1 MGAEGDIMVG
11 LNALC
16 RASADTDDVVD
27 IFCCA
32 ARIAYCAFADTDITE
47 IAGVVGAFS
56 CLLADKHIGAAS
68 SVGVPA
74 QRGSVFACGF
84 GAITQCG
91 GSVGGAGVCA
101 NGNRAVIGC
110 LRVVTG
116 GDGVFCAGNRAHARG
131 QGIAARCAV
140 VVVVAATGTAVID
153 AVVVRLRFFG
163 DGIKL
168 AAVNRI
174 GAGGAHFARRDVFQ
188 LPLVACCAKG
198 NDVARQRL
206 AAARPV
212 IGDAIDGCGFL
223 FRSRFQGFG
232 AAADGNGV
240 VERGLRAGTNGDA
253 VGVSRPRFGTER
265 NAQICRLRLHA
276 HCNRRLFGY
285 GFGINI
291 GSHRGVAG
299 QGLISL
305 PYRAIDLIA
314 TIGVGIGSL
323 LTPCLI
329 QVIATDGD

>member
-1 MGAEGDIMVG
+1 M
-11 LNALC
+11 
-16 RASADTDDVVD
+16 
-27 IFCCA
+27 
-32 ARIAYCAFADTDITE
+32 
-47 IAGVVGAFS
+47 
-56 CLLADKHIGAAS
+56 
-68 SVGVPA
+68 
-74 QRGSVFACGF
+74 
-84 GAITQCG
+84 
-91 GSVGGAGVCA
+91 
-101 NGNRAVIGC
+101 
-110 LRVVTG
+110 
-116 GDGVFCAGNRAHARG
+116 
-131 QGIAARCAV
+131 
-140 VVVVAATGTAVID
+140 
-153 AVVVRLRFFG
+153 RLRFFG